1 MMTGLT
7 TACFILAVKL
17 LHSTMIDVRLDL
29 LLTKLIHASTNWAS
43 KLIDHLGL
51 CMMHFASALGFIDIW
66 TNECISTAFISITL
80 ITKGRGNYRDSPC
93 EVHLERMIPS
103 QRPRS

>member
-7 TACFILAVKL
+7 TAFFILAVKH
-17 LHSTMIDVRLDL
+17 LHSTKIDVRLDL
-29 LLTKLIHASTNWAS
+29 LLTKLIHASIDRAS

-51 CMMHFASALGFIDIW
+51 CLMHFASELGFIDIW

-80 ITKGRGNYRDSPC
+80 ITKGKVITVILLVKFAQNG
-93 EVHLERMIPS
+93 
-103 QRPRS
+103 